1 MRAGGCEEPA
11 GRFSVGPRYVLLK
24 PPALRRRGTM
34 RDVQIAHRITQH
46 PATIRL
52 AHVAKGT
59 QIRPLNQVSVAVT
72 EALTNPAELERD
84 RDDRP

>member
-1 MRAGGCEEPA
+1 
-11 GRFSVGPRYVLLK
+11 
-24 PPALRRRGTM
+24 M